1 MAFIKET
8 ATLIRK
14 EFLMEWRSK
23 YALNGIL
30 IYAFATVFI
39 CYLSFKK
46 IDPITWNALF
56 WIILLF
62 TSINAIA
69 KSFMQENRSRYL
81 YYYTIVNPAALI
93 LSKIIYNLILMSII
107 AFVCLVFYT
116 IVFNNPIQDLTY
128 YLLAVALGG
137 LSFASMFTMV
147 SAIASKA
154 NNNSTLMAI
163 LSFPVIV
170 PLLMLLIKFS
180 KNAMDGIDRAS
191 SNNEIGVLLL
201 INIIVFAVSLLL
213 FPYIWRD

>member
-1 MAFIKET
+1 M
-8 ATLIRK
+8 
-14 EFLMEWRSK
+14 
-23 YALNGIL
+23 
-30 IYAFATVFI
+30 IYVFATVFI

-93 LSKIIYNLILMSII
+93 LSKIIYNLILMSLI
-107 AFVCLVFYT
+107 AFICLFFY
-116 IVFNNPIQDLTY
+116 IVVFNNPIQDFAY
-128 YLLAVALGG
+128 YLLAVALGA
-137 LSFASMFTMV
+137 LSFSSMFTMV

-170 PLLMLLIKFS
+170 PLLMLLIKLA

-191 SNNEIGVLLL
+191 SANEIGVLLL

>member
-30 IYAFATVFI
+30 IYVFATVFI

-93 LSKIIYNLILMSII
+93 LSKIIYNLILMSLI
-107 AFVCLVFYT
+107 AFICLFFYT
-116 IVFNNPIQDLTY
+116 VVFNNPIQEFAY

-137 LSFASMFTMV
+137 LSFSSMFTMV

-170 PLLMLLIKFS
+170 PLLMLLIKLA

-191 SNNEIGVLLL
+191 SANEIGVLLL

>member
-8 ATLIRK
+8 TTLIRK

-30 IYAFATVFI
+30 IYVFATVFI

-93 LSKIIYNLILMSII
+93 LSKIIYNLIL
-107 AFVCLVFYT
+107 
-116 IVFNNPIQDLTY
+116 
-128 YLLAVALGG
+128 
-137 LSFASMFTMV
+137 
-147 SAIASKA
+147 
-154 NNNSTLMAI
+154 
-163 LSFPVIV
+163 
-170 PLLMLLIKFS
+170 
-180 KNAMDGIDRAS
+180 
-191 SNNEIGVLLL
+191 NEI
-201 INIIVFAVSLLL
+201 
-213 FPYIWRD
+213 

>member
-30 IYAFATVFI
+30 IYVFATVFI

-93 LSKIIYNLILMSII
+93 FSKIIYNLILMSII

-128 YLLAVALGG
+128 YLLAVAMGG

>member
-30 IYAFATVFI
+30 IYVFATVFI

-128 YLLAVALGG
+128 YLLAVAMGG

>member
-30 IYAFATVFI
+30 IYVFATVFI

-116 IVFNNPIQDLTY
+116 IVFNNTIQDLTY
-128 YLLAVALGG
+128 YLLAVAMGG

>member
-30 IYAFATVFI
+30 IYVFATVFI

-93 LSKIIYNLILMSII
+93 LSKIIYNLILMSLI
-107 AFVCLVFYT
+107 AFICLFFY
-116 IVFNNPIQDLTY
+116 IVVFNNPIQDFAY
-128 YLLAVALGG
+128 YLLAVALGA
-137 LSFASMFTMV
+137 LSFSSMFTMV

-170 PLLMLLIKFS
+170 PLLMLLIKLA

-191 SNNEIGVLLL
+191 SANEIGVLLL